1 MPKFKPSVL
10 IADCWGSMGDL
21 TFYHVDGRCY
31 YKKKN
36 QCSFP
41 GTAGQNAQLDVHRRA
56 LAAWRTLNHS
66 VQLTWNSLAEPVISH
81 KPPFDNV
88 AHISGQ
94 NLFVSAYHGF
104 YTLGNEHIPT
114 PQPWEKFPVYAVEF
128 ISSDRPSP
136 DNLRLRFSV
145 TFENCERP
153 DRYQL
158 LFKLQLTKPGG
169 GKNKGKMRNF
179 LSVAPCSAGDS
190 TVDLLVPNYRAIWDL
205 DLPAYQ
211 VHCWYLLLDRQTG
224 YRNIHTPLSFPIS
237 L

>member
-1 MPKFKPSVL
+1 MPRFVPSVL
-10 IADCWGSMGDL
+10 ISDCWGSTGDL

-31 YKKKN
+31 YKNKSKCN
-36 QCSFP
+36 FP
-41 GTAGQNAQLDVHRRA
+41 GTPGQNEQLEVHRRA
-56 LAAWRTLNHS
+56 LSAWRTLDHS
-66 VQLTWNSLAEPVISH
+66 VQLIWNSLAEPVISH
-81 KPPFDNV
+81 KPPFDNT

-104 YTLGNEHIPT
+104 YTLGNEHVPT

-128 ISSDRPSP
+128 ISSDRPTS
-136 DNLRLRFSV
+136 DDLRLRFNV

-169 GKNKGKMRNF
+169 GKNNGKMRNF
-179 LSVAPCSAGDS
+179 LSVAPCSAGDL

-205 DLPAYQ
+205 DLPTYQ

-224 YRNIHTPLSFPIS
+224 YRNIHNPLSFPIS